1 MLTHDET
8 AFYNRE
14 IEARQQQL
22 RAALVARGLPDWFE
36 TVSYRGYIYRDWHP
50 IHLGNRR
57 YGIVAHAAW
66 DETGR
71 WGFLSSTIQLRS
83 YPNQHR
89 MRKGRACGGF
99 RTFREAREA
108 AARIN
113 AVLPPTDRFPL
124 VEEVKLAMLAKER
137 AIVYDVRQAEIT
149 ERRRNL
155 RLAETA

>member
-8 AFYNRE
+8 VFYNRE
-14 IEARQQQL
+14 IEARQKQL
-22 RAALVARGLPDWFE
+22 RAAFAERGLPDWFE
-36 TVSYRGYIYRDWHP
+36 TVSYRGYIFRDWHP
-50 IHLGNRR
+50 LHLGRR
-57 YGIVAHAAW
+57 HYGLEAHTAW
-66 DETGR
+66 DESGR
-71 WGFLSSTIQLRS
+71 WGFLHSTIRLLS
-83 YPNQHR
+83 YPNR
-89 MRKGRACGGF
+89 YKMYKGKACGGF

-108 AARIN
+108 AVQIN

-124 VEEVKLAMLAKER
+124 VEEVKLAMLVKER